1 MKSSVGLILGCISVR
16 LALIFRLISFR
27 LTAFPTFF
35 LQIIRHEN
43 VADLSAEHRQQIY
56 GLQKTFLSEKP
67 FESLVLFYA
76 ICLSHLGSFISFYF
90 GYSPV
95 NNTIFS
101 KRIHYIP

>member
-67 FESLVLFYA
+67 FESLVLF
-76 ICLSHLGSFISFYF
+76 LRDM
-90 GYSPV
+90 P
-95 NNTIFS
+95 FS
-101 KRIHYIP
+101 SWFLHFFLLWLLTCQ